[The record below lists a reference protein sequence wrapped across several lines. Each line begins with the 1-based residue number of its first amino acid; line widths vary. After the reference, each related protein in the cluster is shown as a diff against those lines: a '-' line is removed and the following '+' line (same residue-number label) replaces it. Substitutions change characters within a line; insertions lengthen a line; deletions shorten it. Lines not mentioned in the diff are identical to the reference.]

1 MLNRRRFVYGILSVG
16 ALGSGFLGR
25 ANATQQTSLP
35 SLHGRLDRDVFL
47 ALRHHTFTAVIE
59 RRRVPFVL
67 VNVSDD
73 GGGAGSEQFTVLFS
87 GPRDL
92 PLKAGTTVFSHS
104 TAGSVPL
111 YVQAAPSDERA
122 TYYRAPF
129 NLLS

>member
-1 MLNRRRFVYGILSVG
+1 MLNRRRFVYGILSVS

-25 ANATQQTSLP
+25 AYAAQRTSLP

-59 RRRVPFVL
+59 GRRVRFVL

-73 GGGAGSEQFTVLFS
+73 AGGAGSEQFTVLFR

-92 PLKAGTTVFSHS
+92 PLKAGTTVFRHT